1 VRLRAVTAAALVL
14 CATAAC
20 AQPGYDASK
29 LDRQLRDAGAT
40 DEQARC
46 VTAGLENSFDL
57 GQLASR
63 TNPTAKERETTRVLL
78 DRCGVR
84 LRPQP

>member
-1 VRLRAVTAAALVL
+1 VRLRAGAGAALL
-14 CATAAC
+14 LLAASAC

-29 LDRQLRDAGAT
+29 LDRQLRDAGASE
-40 DEQARC
+40 EQARC

-63 TNPTAKERETTRVLL
+63 TNPTAKERETTRALVE
-78 DRCGVR
+78 RCGLR
-84 LRPQP
+84 LSQP